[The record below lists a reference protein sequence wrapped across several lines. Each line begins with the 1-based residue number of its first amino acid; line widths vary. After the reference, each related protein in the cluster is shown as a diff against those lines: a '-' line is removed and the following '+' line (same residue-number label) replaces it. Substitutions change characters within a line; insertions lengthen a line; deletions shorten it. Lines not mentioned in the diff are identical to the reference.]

1 MNWDNYDDVMAQMRE
16 AGLLVDS
23 LETGRIRRCK
33 VDGDRENRGWYN
45 LHELRLDDGG
55 NVLVGSFGV
64 WRGSDSNSQKIDLAA
79 WLKGEKRTPLTDE
92 QRSAM
97 KARIDEDRKV
107 AERIRKAAAA
117 KAALKAQHAW
127 TMMPR
132 EGESPYLKR
141 KSVLAHGVR
150 FSRDGKEVII
160 PLMDTSGRIH
170 GLQRIYPDSS
180 KGRDKDFWP
189 AGLAK
194 QGHFF
199 QLGQQPGSVMLV
211 AEGYA
216 TAASLFEATGHTTF
230 VAWDA
235 GNLQAVVANL
245 AKRYKGSRILIC
257 ADDDET
263 QKCQQP
269 DCKKP
274 VWVSDGPICTHCGKD
289 HKATNAGINSASAA
303 ALQVQGAWV
312 SPRFADQDARR
323 SDWLEKGKKLND
335 FNDLHVAEK
344 LEPVRIQI
352 EAKLRQ
358 LGWDRLAVVGKA
370 AAAPR
375 QHQGGGDA
383 DSGALNDNLLAIE
396 TSEELFDRYSLVYE
410 MPDAVFDGAEHKL
423 VPMAGARNI
432 SSRSMFKIWIESPLK
447 KIARSRE
454 VGFDPSERD
463 GTIKCNLWGGWPTQ
477 SKQGDCDTLLELLW
491 HLCSGEPNTQQV
503 YDWVLKWL
511 AYPIQYPGAKMK
523 TALVFHG
530 PQGVGKNIF
539 FEAVM
544 AMYGEYGRIID
555 QAAVEDKFNDW
566 ASRKLFLIADEVVAR
581 AELWHTK
588 NKLKG
593 IISGEW
599 IRINPKNMG
608 AYDERNHVNMV
619 FLSNETKPVVLEDD
633 DRRYAVVWTPPKLD
647 PNFYETVRLEIEA
660 GGIEALHH
668 FLKTLPLGDF
678 KPWTGPPMTESKRA
692 LTEASRDSSNV
703 FWREYIERRLPLP
716 LTAFR
721 GDDLFEAYRFWCNKV
736 NAKAPS
742 LNTFICET
750 AKRPG
755 VVRVRKRHYTGSGL
769 AQMQSTILYPPGI
782 DQDGDIKTL
791 SEQLQAFKES
801 VKEWKNS
808 ESGFGG
814 GSA

>member
-1 MNWDNYDDVMAQMRE
+1 MNWDNYDDVTVQFQL
-16 AGLLVDS
+16 AGLVVDS
-23 LETGRIRRCK
+23 LEVGRMVRCK
-33 VDGDRENRGWYN
+33 VEGDREKRGWYN

-55 NVLVGSFGV
+55 TVLVGAFGV
-64 WRGSDSNSQKIDLAA
+64 WRGAESNTQKIDLAA
-79 WLKGEKRTPLTDE
+79 WLKGQKRNPLTDE
-92 QRSAM
+92 QRAAM
-97 KARIDEDRKV
+97 KAVQDEDRKK
-107 AERIRKAAAA
+107 ADRIRKASAA

-127 TMMPR
+127 TMMLR
-132 EGESPYLKR
+132 EGDSPYLKR
-141 KSVLAHGVR
+141 KGIQAHGVR
-150 FSRDGKEVII
+150 FSRNSKEVII
-160 PLMDTSGRIH
+160 PLLDTSARIH
-170 GLQRIYPDSS
+170 GLQRIYPDKS

-199 QLGQQPGSVMLV
+199 QMGPQPTSVLLV
-211 AEGYA
+211 VEGYA
-216 TAASLFEATGHTTF
+216 TGASVFEASGWPTF

-235 GNLQAVVANL
+235 GNLQPVVVAL
-245 AKRYKGSRILIC
+245 AKRYKGVRILVC
-257 ADDDET
+257 ADDDYLTEGN
-263 QKCQQP
+263 P
-269 DCKKP
+269 GI
-274 VWVSDGPICTHCGKD
+274 S
-289 HKATNAGINSASAA
+289 KAAAA
-303 ALQVQGAWV
+303 ALAVDGAWV
-312 SPRFADQDARR
+312 APVFAADRA
-323 SDWLEKGKKLND
+323 GKKITD
-335 FNDLHVAEK
+335 FNDLHLAEG
-344 LEPVRIQI
+344 LHQVRAQI

-358 LGWDRLAVVGKA
+358 LGWDVASV

-375 QHQGGGDA
+375 QPQGEGGA
-383 DSGALNDNLLAIE
+383 ENDNLQAIE
-396 TSEELFDRYSLVYE
+396 TAEELFDRYSLVYE

-432 SSRSMFKIWIESPLK
+432 SSRSMFKLWIESPMK

-463 GTIKCNLWGGWPTQ
+463 ATVKCNLWGGWPTQ
-477 SKQGDCDTLLELLW
+477 PKDGDSDTLRELLW
-491 HLCSGEPNTQQV
+491 HLCSGEPNVQEV
-503 YDWVLKWL
+503 YNWVLKWL

-539 FEAVM
+539 FEAIM

-593 IISGEW
+593 IITGEW

-647 PNFYETVRLEIEA
+647 PAFYETVRLEIES

-678 KPWTGPPMTESKRA
+678 KPWTAPPMTESKKA
-692 LTEASRDSSNV
+692 LTEASRDSSGV

-716 LTAFR
+716 LAPFR
-721 GDDLFEAYRFWCNKV
+721 GEDFFEAYRHWCHKV

-742 LNTFICET
+742 MNTFVCEA

-755 VVRVRKRHYTGSGL
+755 VTKVRKRHYTSSNPDSV
-769 AQMQSTILYPPGI
+769 ADMQSTILFPPGI
-782 DQDGDIKTL
+782 AVDMEKRELSDALDG
-791 SEQLQAFKES
+791 FKES
-801 VKEWKNS
+801 VRIWKNADRPYA
-808 ESGFGG
+808 EG
-814 GSA
+814 AP